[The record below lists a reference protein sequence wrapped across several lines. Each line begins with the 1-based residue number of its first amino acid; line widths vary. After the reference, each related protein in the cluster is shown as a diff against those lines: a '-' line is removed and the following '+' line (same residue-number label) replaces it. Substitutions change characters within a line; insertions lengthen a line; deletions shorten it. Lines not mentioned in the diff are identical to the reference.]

1 MPGKELGEQL
11 ENGYLR
17 LLARNSNKP
26 GQSEVLR
33 EQIQACD
40 TDSAFETFA
49 TDLMEYVGLRVEDLG
64 DRRYLFKPEYAMW
77 TACPALIPKA

>member
-1 MPGKELGEQL
+1 MPTALILAHQFAEKLISLSEEFDADVLQTLVTEVSDARKDLGEQL

-40 TDSAFETFA
+40 TDSE
-49 TDLMEYVGLRVEDLG
+49 
-64 DRRYLFKPEYAMW
+64 
-77 TACPALIPKA
+77 